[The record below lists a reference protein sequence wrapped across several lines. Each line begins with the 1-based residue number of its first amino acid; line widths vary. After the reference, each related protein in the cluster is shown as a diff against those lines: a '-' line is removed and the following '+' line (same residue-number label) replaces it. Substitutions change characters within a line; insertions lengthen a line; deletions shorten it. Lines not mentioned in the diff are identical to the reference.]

1 MSQDLLSYLVMC
13 SCCLGFLVI
22 AALSIASTLKRF
34 RGFQDL
40 VTAKKRSWDEF
51 VSRTGLQWELKKTP
65 TPNPV
70 MDKLFGSDVA
80 NLTGRVI
87 GTYRGYP
94 VALSNLTRDRYS
106 GRAMM
111 VTGQKYF
118 TQFHLTIPNP
128 AGVQVT
134 IQKDKQLTVEPQDLG
149 NHLIGAALSFGRLAQ
164 NPDVFGINV
173 QQQHLVYV
181 QAGVEQDSNKLY
193 NILET
198 LCDLADAVGSYRAAN
213 A

>member
-1 MSQDLLSYLVMC
+1 MSKDLFSYLVMS

-22 AALSIASTLKRF
+22 AALSIASKLKAF
-34 RGFQDL
+34 RGFQGL

-51 VSRTGLQWELKKTP
+51 VSRTGLQWELKTP
-65 TPNPV
+65 ASNPA
-70 MDKLFGSDVA
+70 MDKLFGSNVA
-80 NLTGRVI
+80 NLTGRVT

-94 VALSNLTRDRYS
+94 VALSNLTRDQYS

-118 TQFHLTIPNP
+118 TQFHLTIQNP
-128 AGVQVT
+128 AGIQMT
-134 IQKDKQLTVEPQDLG
+134 IRKDEQLTVEPQDLG

-164 NPDVFGINV
+164 SPDVFGINV

-181 QAGVEQDSNKLY
+181 QAGMEQDSNKLY

-198 LCDLADAVGSYRAAN
+198 LCDLADAIGSYRVAN